1 MEKKDT
7 SYPMANSSYSFN
19 LIYSSGG
26 YVCVAIKDPTA
37 ATAASTGTF
46 LAQPVIEQPSQ
57 DDPITIVA
65 ATNAT
70 PIVVSSTTNTLS
82 DGDAVYVSGGLVNT
96 GINGTFTVS
105 STSGTGFTLLGSRGT
120 GTYTASSAKFVKLPK
135 AKQPIVA
142 AQKALAAMLNDRA
155 TNG

>member
-1 MEKKDT
+1 
-7 SYPMANSSYSFN
+7 MANSSYSIN
-19 LIYSSGG
+19 LIYSADG
-26 YVCVAIKDPTA
+26 YVAVAIKDPTA

-46 LAQPVIEQPSQ
+46 LAQSSIEQPAQ
-57 DDPITIVA
+57 TEATTIVA

-82 DGDAVYVSGGLVNT
+82 DGDAVYVYGGLVNT

-135 AKQPIVA
+135 AAQPFVA
-142 AQKALAAMLNDRA
+142 LQRAIAAILNDRA

>member
-1 MEKKDT
+1 
-7 SYPMANSSYSFN
+7 MANSNYSVN
-19 LIYSSGG
+19 LRYSADG
-26 YVCVAIKDPTA
+26 YEAVVIKDPTA

-46 LAQPVIEQPSQ
+46 LSIPVIEQPPQ
-57 DDPITIVA
+57 DAGVVIVA

-82 DGDAVYVSGGLVNT
+82 DGDVIHISGGLVNT

-120 GTYTASSAKFVKLPK
+120 GVYTASSATFVELPK
-135 AKQPIVA
+135 TKQPVVA
-142 AQKALAAMLNDRA
+142 LQKAIAAILNDRS

>member
-1 MEKKDT
+1 
-7 SYPMANSSYSFN
+7 MADSDYSIN
-19 LIYSSGG
+19 LRNESGSFT
-26 YVCVAIKDPTA
+26 VVAIKDPTA

-46 LAQPVIEQPSQ
+46 LPIPVIEQPPQ
-57 DDPITIVA
+57 TDPTVIVA

-82 DGDAVYVSGGLVNT
+82 DGDQVFISGGLVNT

-120 GTYTASSAKFVKLPK
+120 GTYTASSAKFVKVPTT
-135 AKQPIVA
+135 KQPLVA
-142 AQKALAAMLNDRA
+142 VMKALAAILNDRS

>member
-1 MEKKDT
+1 
-7 SYPMANSSYSFN
+7 MANSSYSFN
-19 LIYSSGG
+19 LIYATDG
-26 YVCVAIKDPTA
+26 YVCPVIKDPTA

-57 DDPITIVA
+57 ADAVVIAA

-70 PIVVSSTTNTLS
+70 PIVVTGTTNTLS
-82 DGDAVYVSGGLVNT
+82 DGDAIYVSGGLVNT

-135 AKQPIVA
+135 AKQPFVA
-142 AQKALAAMLNDRA
+142 VMKAVAAMLNDRA

>member
-1 MEKKDT
+1 
-7 SYPMANSSYSFN
+7 MANSSYSLN
-19 LIYSSGG
+19 LIYASDG
-26 YVCVAIKDPTA
+26 YVCPAIKDPTA

-46 LAQPVIEQPSQ
+46 LAQPVIEQPPQ
-57 DDPITIVA
+57 DAAIEIVA

-82 DGDAVYVSGGLVNT
+82 NGDAIYVSGGLVNT

-105 STSGTGFTLLGSRGT
+105 SVSGTGFTLLGSRGT
-120 GTYTASSAKFVKLPK
+120 GTYTASSASFVKLPK
-135 AKQPIVA
+135 AKQPFVAIMKAVA
-142 AQKALAAMLNDRA
+142 AVLNDRA

>member
-1 MEKKDT
+1 L
-7 SYPMANSSYSFN
+7 ANSNYTINISYSAD
-19 LIYSSGG
+19 G
-26 YVCVAIKDPTA
+26 YDAVVIKDPTKGTA
-37 ATAASTGTF
+37 ATTGTF
-46 LAQPVIEQPSQ
+46 LPIPVIEQPPQS
-57 DDPITIVA
+57 DAVTIVA

-82 DGDAVYVSGGLVNT
+82 DGDVVFISGGLVNT

-135 AKQPIVA
+135 AKQPYVA
-142 AQKALAAMLNDRA
+142 INKAIAAVLNDRA

>member
-1 MEKKDT
+1 
-7 SYPMANSSYSFN
+7 MANSSYSIN
-19 LIYSSGG
+19 LIYSSDG
-26 YVCVAIKDPTA
+26 YVAPVIKDPTA

-46 LAQPVIEQPSQ
+46 LAQPVIEQPPQ
-57 DDPITIVA
+57 TDAVVIVA

-70 PIVVSSTTNTLS
+70 PIVVSGTTNTLS
-82 DGDAVYVSGGLVNT
+82 DGDAVWVFGGLVNT

-120 GTYTASSAKFVKLPK
+120 GVYTASSAKFVKLPK
-135 AKQPIVA
+135 AKQPLVALMKAVA
-142 AQKALAAMLNDRA
+142 AILNDRS

>member
-1 MEKKDT
+1 
-7 SYPMANSSYSFN
+7 MANSSYSLN

-46 LAQPVIEQPSQ
+46 LAQPSIEQPPQ
-57 DDPITIVA
+57 TDAVVITA

-70 PIVVSSTTNTLS
+70 PIVCTATNTLS
-82 DGDAVYVSGGLVNT
+82 DGDAVYISGGLVNT
-96 GINGTFTVS
+96 GVNGTFTVS
-105 STSGTGFTLLGSRGT
+105 STSGSGFTLLGSRGT
-120 GTYTASSAKFVKLPK
+120 GTYTASSAKFVKLDK
-135 AKQPIVA
+135 AKQPYVA
-142 AQKALAAMLNDRA
+142 IQKAIAAVLNDRA